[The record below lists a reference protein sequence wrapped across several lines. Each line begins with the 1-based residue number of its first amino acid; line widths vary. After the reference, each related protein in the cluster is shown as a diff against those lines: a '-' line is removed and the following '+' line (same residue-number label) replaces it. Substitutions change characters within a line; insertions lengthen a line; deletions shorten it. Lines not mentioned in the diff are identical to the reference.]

1 MKGEGATPL
10 RFLAGGAPCETM
22 KKTEEEALVAYM
34 LSKLQWLENDLIYRR
49 NVVRYR
55 DADEVDCLELMIA
68 RVRLYAFKE
77 MFREIT
83 RILKFFDGKE

>member
-1 MKGEGATPL
+1 MK
-10 RFLAGGAPCETM
+10 R
-22 KKTEEEALVAYM
+22 TEEDALVAYM
-34 LSKLQWLENDLIYRR
+34 LSKLQWLENDVTYRR

-68 RVRLYAFKE
+68 RVRLHAFKE

-83 RILKFFDGKE
+83 RILKFFDDRKDDFNE